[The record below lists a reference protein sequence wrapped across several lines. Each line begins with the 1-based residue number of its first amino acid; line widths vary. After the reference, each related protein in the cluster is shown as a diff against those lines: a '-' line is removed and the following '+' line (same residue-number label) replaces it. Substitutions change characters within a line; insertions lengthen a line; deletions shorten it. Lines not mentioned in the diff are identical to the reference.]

1 MPCRHAGHP
10 RRPRSLSHRLAA
22 LAVMLAAF
30 VGGAAHAQT
39 PPAPAQAAAAGFA
52 TLAFSDAFTA
62 DTFTAAAPTRLWW
75 NSFWFFPPPVGGAAL
90 LSGSGVVRITTPGTT
105 PNTHLVNH
113 PVNSDPYGPDH
124 LFGYFEARM
133 RFSAGSGGDVKN
145 SWGAFWLLSKPAIEN
160 KVTGADGNKAW
171 CEIDVA
177 EMFGHGFLNTTI
189 HSWVQIG
196 SGTPKDTIN
205 PAHLNMVTADP
216 IDGHWHTF
224 GVLWQEGV
232 VTWFLDDVQVAT
244 YSHAFS
250 VCNTQPMTV
259 VLSSQSLTGDSQV
272 ADVAWVR
279 VWH

>member
-1 MPCRHAGHP
+1 MPFRHAGRPRSRSHP
-10 RRPRSLSHRLAA
+10 RRLATLALMLGTLAAA
-22 LAVMLAAF
+22 LAR
-30 VGGAAHAQT
+30 AQAPT
-39 PPAPAQAAAAGFA
+39 VPAQAAAAGFA
-52 TLAFSDAFTA
+52 TLTFSDDFTA
-62 DTFTAAAPTRLWW
+62 DTITDAATVRRWW
-75 NSFWFFPPPVGGAAL
+75 NSLWFFPPPVGSTAR
-90 LSGSGVVRITTPGTT
+90 LSDSGIVRLTTPGTT

-113 PVNSDPYGPDH
+113 PINSDAYGPDD

-133 RFSAGSGGDVKN
+133 RFSAGPGGDVRN

-160 KVTGADGNKAW
+160 KVTDANGNKAW

-189 HSWVQIG
+189 HSWVQGG
-196 SGTPKDTIN
+196 SGRPKDAIN
-205 PAHLNMVTADP
+205 PAHLNMVTTDP
-216 IDGHWHTF
+216 IDGNWHTF
-224 GVLWQEGV
+224 GVLWQQGV

-259 VLSSQSLTGDSQV
+259 VLSSQSLMDDSQV

-279 VWH
+279 IWR